1 MTSTG
6 SYDIQQHNVTPEAEL
21 QRLKTQATII
31 WKKEARTLEWF
42 GLKDGMSVV
51 EVGSGPGFTTEQLCT
66 LLPNSEITTVE
77 LDPFMVQ
84 QAQTYLKD
92 KGGDRV
98 NFVQASITETGLPD
112 NRFDFVFARLIF
124 QHIPE
129 PVAAAT
135 EIRRILKPGGKLVIV
150 DTDADLYGLFDPPNG
165 DFAMAIDKFSQAS
178 AALGGNFR
186 IGRYLWR
193 ILQEAGFE
201 NLDLE
206 AVVTHSDE
214 LGMDPFAIHPLNVTL
229 FLRLVKMGLMTEE
242 ELASLSQS
250 REDFLASAHPFVLLI
265 WLMACGAKPAH

>member
-6 SYDIQQHNVTPEAEL
+6 SYDIQKHNITPEAEL
-21 QRLKTQATII
+21 QRLKTQATVI

-92 KGGDRV
+92 KGSDRV
-98 NFVQASITETGLPD
+98 NFIEGSITDTGLPD
-112 NRFDFVFARLIF
+112 NSFDFAFARLIF

-129 PVAAAT
+129 PVAAAK

-150 DTDADLYGLFDPPNG
+150 DTDADIFGLFDPPTPS
-165 DFAMAIDKFSQAS
+165 FAVAIDKFSQAS
-178 AALGGNFR
+178 GALGGNFR

-193 ILQEAGFE
+193 VLQEAGFE

-206 AVVTHSDE
+206 AVVAHSDE
-214 LGMDPFAIHPLNVTL
+214 LGIEPFAIHPLNVTL

-242 ELASLSQS
+242 EFASLNQS
-250 REDFLASAHPFVLLI
+250 REEFLASDNPFVLLI
-265 WLMACGAKPAH
+265 WLMACGAKPAN